1 MDDAKNFFTGNVIK
15 LGLRAGTLNQIH
27 SPILSKPI
35 KIITLIVGNIRMRFI
50 HCDHI
55 GEEDNKWIYQV
66 NRQGPEVRLKF
77 K

>member
-1 MDDAKNFFTGNVIK
+1 
-15 LGLRAGTLNQIH
+15 
-27 SPILSKPI
+27 
-35 KIITLIVGNIRMRFI
+35 MRFI